1 MRNVILHDNRTIRT
15 TIGLVKILNK
25 YRNQYYDR
33 KEVMVIVW
41 WSVKEMIRYSFLKQE
56 DNRLKKVLLKNW
68 LKKQFAVNRHG
79 LILPHDNALQKLTE
93 SKYEILTYPSYSP
106 DISIN
111 RLCLLRHL
119 YLFLKKNKILRHSN
133 NRSIRRIFSQ

>member
-68 LKKQFAVNRHG
+68 LKKQFAFK
-79 LILPHDNALQKLTE
+79 LIDTDLFSRT
-93 SKYEILTYPSYSP
+93 TT
-106 DISIN
+106 
-111 RLCLLRHL
+111 L
-119 YLFLKKNKILRHSN
+119 YKN
-133 NRSIRRIFSQ
+133 

>member
-68 LKKQFAVNRHG
+68 LKKQFF
-79 LILPHDNALQKLTE
+79 
-93 SKYEILTYPSYSP
+93 PS
-106 DISIN
+106 
-111 RLCLLRHL
+111 C
-119 YLFLKKNKILRHSN
+119 RHSKLVN
-133 NRSIRRIFSQ
+133 VNVSN